1 MADKL
6 NWNYIAKEI
15 NSAWK
20 ERKNCYLEKLSS
32 SFLPVDNSTLNQYC
46 GRNELNNKFI
56 IIKDLNTACNR
67 NQYYCGPNELKW
79 QINYL
84 HKPIHCNKKKIII
97 WIIIHSLCTVFLFLT
112 FYFFCPWPLTLWPWH
127 YLLWGVILLT
137 IWFCDDLGFC
147 WRTLQHKTPQATVI
161 HNY

>member
-20 ERKNCYLEKLSS
+20 EKKNCYLEKLSS

-46 GRNELNNKFI
+46 GRNELNNKVI
-56 IIKDLNTACNR
+56 IIKDLNTAWNR
-67 NQYYCGPNELKW
+67 NQYYCGQNELKW

-84 HKPIHCNKKKIII
+84 HKPIHCNKKK
-97 WIIIHSLCTVFLFLT
+97 
-112 FYFFCPWPLTLWPWH
+112 
-127 YLLWGVILLT
+127 
-137 IWFCDDLGFC
+137 
-147 WRTLQHKTPQATVI
+147 
-161 HNY
+161 